1 MRRTLILGIDQKTK
15 DALIET
21 FKTEENIS
29 NSGIIGFLEDE
40 PKGEEKTVYTLPVF
54 SMEQLKTLK
63 YDAISI
69 LNTEQYEIKRKRLI
83 YGYGVPAAKISGIKE
98 TMYLRLFQKYRDTE
112 DPEIQ
117 ETLSRLE
124 RFGEFDTMCTYCPEK
139 RLRYE
144 VKWDGKRNLPY
155 VMFYGKKLFYPRN
168 YAKFAVYQGKQW
180 VSGIEWEQQPG
191 SPHTYITGDIN
202 IEDGDV
208 LIDAGVCEGNF
219 AIRFIDRLS
228 KLYLVESDPAWAE
241 PLQATFEPYKD
252 KVVFCNKYLS
262 DKDDEK
268 NITLD
273 TLVGDGRVDF
283 LKMDVEGFEKQAL
296 SGAKKMFANNNVKS
310 CICTYHRHG
319 DEETIRA
326 YFEELGYQ
334 TKAAAG
340 FMCFPYE
347 AEALKWTE
355 LRRAILY
362 AKRDAFTGKAVEPEE
377 ISWGGILWESDKKQP
392 QPVKKEEP
400 KPKETAEPVKKEE
413 PKPKEIIEPEKKVVE
428 EVAATAVVE
437 KIPEKPVNVKST
449 AEYWAGVADTR
460 NSYNYR
466 VGAIILYIPKKIR
479 KLFRKK

>member
-15 DALIET
+15 DALVDA
-21 FKTEENIS
+21 FKTEENII

-40 PKGEEKTVYTLPVF
+40 PQEEVKTVFTLPVF

-83 YGYGVPAAKISGIKE
+83 YGYGVPTAKISGIKE
-98 TMYLRLFQKYRDTE
+98 TMYLRLFQKYRDTQ

-117 ETLSRLE
+117 ETMARLE

-191 SPHTYITGDIN
+191 SPHTYITGDIT

-208 LIDAGVCEGNF
+208 LVDAGVCEGNF

-262 DKDDEK
+262 DKDDDK

-296 SGAKKMFANNNVKS
+296 SGAKKMFAGNNVKS

-319 DEETIRA
+319 DEEAIKA

-334 TKAAAG
+334 TKPAAG

-347 AEALKWTE
+347 PEALKWTE

-362 AKRDAFTGKAVEPEE
+362 AKRDEFTGKAAPAEE
-377 ISWGGILWESDKKQP
+377 IAWGGILWESDMKKP

-400 KPKETAEPVKKEE
+400 KPTVATEQEKKVAEVA
-413 PKPKEIIEPEKKVVE
+413 EPEKKVAE
-428 EVAATAVVE
+428 EAAVTVVAE
-437 KIPEKPVNVKST
+437 KAPEKPVNVKST

-466 VGAIILYIPKKIR
+466 VGAVLLYIPKKIR
-479 KLFRKK
+479 KLFQKK